1 MAGRKKK
8 TGEDRD
14 GTGAVPYEKN
24 GGRRKAGAGKDTP
37 STAARSPS
45 PSGETRE
52 GAAEK
57 KPKVGKKLKE
67 EAGKKTGEKG
77 ADQEKKPKAP
87 KRAFRYPGRGAP
99 KIYADAEALARGCEK
114 YFASISLVEELRN
127 PVTGEPELSSL
138 GKPVER
144 VVWLMQPSMGALA
157 RSLGISDRTLRNYA
171 EDTDD
176 PTGTGKTKAAV
187 VEWAKGICRDWLLE
201 QVTTREK
208 GSLNGLIFVLE
219 NNFGM
224 KEQVAVEHSGERIE
238 EYLARLEAGA
248 EAAEF

>member
-1 MAGRKKK
+1 MVAGKEKKPKKAGGAGRK
-8 TGEDRD
+8 
-14 GTGAVPYEKN
+14 
-24 GGRRKAGAGKDTP
+24 GKDTP

-45 PSGETRE
+45 PSGEARE
-52 GAAEK
+52 
-57 KPKVGKKLKE
+57 
-67 EAGKKTGEKG
+67 G

-87 KRAFRYPGRGAP
+87 KKAFRYPGRGAP
-99 KIYADAEALARGCEK
+99 KIYADAEALAKGCEK
-114 YFASISLVEELRN
+114 YFASISLVEELKN
-127 PVTGEPELSSL
+127 PVTGEPEKSSL
-138 GKPVER
+138 GKPIER

-171 EDTDD
+171 DDTDD
-176 PTGTGKTKAAV
+176 PTGTGNTKAAV
-187 VEWAKGICRDWLLE
+187 VEWAKDICRDWLLE

>member
-24 GGRRKAGAGKDTP
+24 GGRRKAGAGKGTP

-45 PSGETRE
+45 PSGEAS
-52 GAAEK
+52 GAGK
-57 KPKVGKKLKE
+57 KPKEEAGKK
-67 EAGKKTGEKG
+67 AGKKTGEKA

-99 KIYADAEALARGCEK
+99 KIYATAEALARGCEK
-114 YFASISLVEELRN
+114 YFASISVVEELCN
-127 PVTGEPELSSL
+127 PVTGEQELSSL
-138 GKPVER
+138 GKPIER

-157 RSLGISDRTLRNYA
+157 RSLGISDRTLRNYG
-171 EDTDD
+171 EDTAD
-176 PTGTGKTKAAV
+176 PDGSGNTKAAV
-187 VEWAKGICRDWLLE
+187 VEWAKGICRDYLLE

-224 KEQVAVEHSGERIE
+224 KEQLSVEHSGERIE

>member
-1 MAGRKKK
+1 MDRGEVAVVAGKEKKPK
-8 TGEDRD
+8 KRAGRD
-14 GTGAVPYEKN
+14 GTQAVPYEKN
-24 GGRRKAGAGKDTP
+24 G
-37 STAARSPS
+37 
-45 PSGETRE
+45 
-52 GAAEK
+52 EK
-57 KPKVGKKLKE
+57 PKE
-67 EAGKKTGEKG
+67 EAGEKS

-99 KIYADAEALARGCEK
+99 KIYADAESLARGCEK
-114 YFASISLVEELRN
+114 YFAGISLVEELKN

-138 GKPVER
+138 GKPIER

-171 EDTDD
+171 EDTSD
-176 PTGTGKTKAAV
+176 PTGTGKTKADV

-224 KEQVAVEHSGERIE
+224 KEQLSVEHSGQRIE
-238 EYLARLEAGA
+238 EYLAALETGA

>member
-1 MAGRKKK
+1 MGMDRGEVAVVAGRKKK

-24 GGRRKAGAGKDTP
+24 GGKRKAGAGK
-37 STAARSPS
+37 
-45 PSGETRE
+45 
-52 GAAEK
+52 
-57 KPKVGKKLKE
+57 KPKE
-67 EAGKKTGEKG
+67 ETG
-77 ADQEKKPKAP
+77 KKPKAG
-87 KRAFRYPGRGAP
+87 KKAFRYPGRGAP
-99 KIYADAEALARGCEK
+99 KIYADAEALAKGCEK
-114 YFASISLVEELRN
+114 YFASISVVEELHN

-138 GKPVER
+138 GKPIER

-171 EDTDD
+171 EDTED
-176 PTGTGKTKAAV
+176 PGGTGKTKADV